1 MSFLFIFLIVQR
13 RKSKEKNRTRKRD
26 AQNSRAMSCRN
37 SSTFF
42 RFFLLCRPAGRG
54 VMFPAFDF
62 ISLLA
67 VGQPIQETLVSQ

>member
-1 MSFLFIFLIVQR
+1 LF
-13 RKSKEKNRTRKRD
+13 KEENQRKRTEREKEMLKT
-26 AQNSRAMSCRN
+26 AAMSCRN
-37 SSTFF
+37 SSTSF

-62 ISLLA
+62 ISVLA

>member
-1 MSFLFIFLIVQR
+1 ML
-13 RKSKEKNRTRKRD
+13 KT
-26 AQNSRAMSCRN
+26 AAMSCRN